1 MSDKTVAEKLHIKA
15 GKSVTFFNPP
25 ENNEELLGGLD
36 QDISI
41 SEGDPADILLAYIED
56 REQLERNLLALKA
69 SIKDD
74 GALWIAYHKGTSEVD
89 TDINRDSIA
98 KYARENGLKGVA
110 MISINDNWSALRLK
124 IVDDV

>member
-1 MSDKTVAEKLHIKA
+1 MSDKSVAEKLHIKPD
-15 GKSVTFFNPP
+15 KSVTFFNPP
-25 ENNEELLGGLD
+25 KNNDELLGGID

-69 SIKDD
+69 SIKDN

-98 KYARENGLKGVA
+98 EYAQKNGLKGVA
-110 MISINDNWSALRLK
+110 MISINENWSALRLK
-124 IVDDV
+124 TIDNV